1 MESTMASGFQDLAAS
16 TSGTIAQMAP
26 PMAQSQVAMDAGDGK
41 SSSSTTQPLPVSRT
55 GLIRPSFTSTY
66 TRPEDPVRGIQPGIA
81 AASAFLFF
89 GVLAVGLLFVR
100 RWRRHR
106 TRRRACSVHNL
117 VNTHHEEGEYKG
129 LGSAANMEKVQIRLT
144 LSEVEG
150 GFAANNAGVGTHPD
164 PAVDDLKAPIAPKI
178 RPDSVKGFKESPFP
192 TTQTG
197 FSSVPGIKFALPYA
211 PAKPSPLRASRYFS
225 DIY

>member
-1 MESTMASGFQDLAAS
+1 
-16 TSGTIAQMAP
+16 
-26 PMAQSQVAMDAGDGK
+26 
-41 SSSSTTQPLPVSRT
+41 
-55 GLIRPSFTSTY
+55 
-66 TRPEDPVRGIQPGIA
+66 
-81 AASAFLFF
+81 
-89 GVLAVGLLFVR
+89 
-100 RWRRHR
+100 
-106 TRRRACSVHNL
+106 
-117 VNTHHEEGEYKG
+117 
-129 LGSAANMEKVQIRLT
+129 MEKVQIRLT